1 MLLFFHGGNGT
12 WSLYSRQA
20 LYPLATYPTV
30 NLHFLDHTEHLH
42 LFCNKPWFWSQFK
55 TLPWPLRLSE
65 NILSWCHFARS
76 CISGCNSFCSDPG
89 KLSELWRLVSDS
101 QDTGLYYD
109 EYLKQVIDVLETD
122 QHFREKLQK
131 ADIEEIRVSGVQQW
145 AWQKKKKSHRE
156 MDRVAGSVLLYYRG
170 VEHRPWPIWSSG

>member
-1 MLLFFHGGNGT
+1 MLLFFRGGNGT

-20 LYPLATYPTV
+20 LYPLATYPTL

-76 CISGCNSFCSDPG
+76 CISGCNSFCSDQG
-89 KLSELWRLVSDS
+89 KLSELW
-101 QDTGLYYD
+101 
-109 EYLKQVIDVLETD
+109 
-122 QHFREKLQK
+122 QK
-131 ADIEEIRVSGVQQW
+131 ACFWLTGYWTLLRWIPQASDWCPGDRSTFQRKAPESRHRGNQGEWGSAMGM
-145 AWQKKKKSHRE
+145 AEKKKNHTEKWIGWLDLCCYIAE
-156 MDRVAGSVLLYYRG
+156 V
-170 VEHRPWPIWSSG
+170 